1 MTMNKNYQL
10 VCDTFLTKKGNIN
23 FIYCVLPIRETVFLL
38 QKPKLI
44 YALNHIS
51 IQPSKRNSNTVEPDT
66 RNFYTQEQQI
76 SSTSFTSKF
85 DKKNR
90 SYVRVNED
98 SDTKKHRTK
107 IKRKNKSQAN
117 LNNTHVLSPS
127 DPEILS
133 ANEIKSL
140 KSSKNKNKKKTKQK
154 KELDTEAS
162 FNTIYDLQYTDSD
175 SDLEQKKVQQ
185 DSKEVILDSPLTI
198 EDLAAKLCITEA
210 AIITWLFLKGISVTI
225 NQIVDSAIAKEVA
238 KHYNFRIVD
247 GPSTSK
253 NTNSLLC
260 AEKQDFFCQGVKRA
274 PIITVLGHVDHGK
287 TTLLDCIKNTNLA
300 KTESGGITQSIV
312 GYEIEWEYESMIEKL
327 VFLDTPGHAAFAGMR
342 LRSAEVTDIAVLVIA
357 ADDELKQQVIETL
370 NHILKNQIPYIIAIT
385 KIDKQNADVVKIKE
399 QLKKYGVCD
408 QTQVERAKII
418 EISALKAQNIDLLL
432 SSLCK
437 LAISLNLRADENCL
451 AEGTVL
457 ESNLNKR
464 TGPVANIIVQK
475 GILRIGDII
484 VSGNVY
490 GRVKAIIDGFRNRV
504 DGAFPSNVVEVW
516 GFSSIPQVGLKFH
529 VVTNEK
535 DAKYL
540 TQSQNKNS
548 NNISKFLNTRVTLD
562 SYKQDSNLK
571 PVKIILKSDTQGSLE
586 AILNA
591 FYQIPQEKV
600 QINIIV
606 ADVGSISNKD
616 IDLAKSSQS
625 LVLGFNVET
634 SLSTRSL
641 IENLNI
647 VVRTFSV
654 IYDLLDYVEKYMINL
669 VDPEYEK
676 CLIGKA
682 TVKTV
687 FSINKGLV
695 AGCLVDSGKL
705 KKNLH
710 VSIYDGN
717 KMVHDG
723 LITSLKRTKDDVN
736 EVVAS
741 HECGVMC
748 GDYCAWKPSNTIEAY
763 ELIEKRKSL

>member
-10 VCDTFLTKKGNIN
+10 VCNTFLTQKSNIN
-23 FIYCVLPIRETVFLL
+23 FTYCVLPLRKETVFLL

-51 IQPSKRNSNTVEPDT
+51 IQSGKRNSNTVELDT
-66 RNFYTQEQQI
+66 RNFYAQEKQI
-76 SSTSFTSKF
+76 ALTSLTNRF

-90 SYVRVNED
+90 SHVRTNED
-98 SDTKKHRTK
+98 SDIRKNRTK
-107 IKRKNKSQAN
+107 AKRKNKNQIN
-117 LNNTHVLSPS
+117 LNNANILSPS

-133 ANEIKSL
+133 ANELKSL
-140 KSSKNKNKKKTKQK
+140 KSSKSKKKTKQR
-154 KELDTEAS
+154 KELDTKTSSNA
-162 FNTIYDLQYTDSD
+162 TYDFHSTDLD
-175 SDLEQKKVQQ
+175 SNSEQKKVPQ
-185 DSKEVILDSPLTI
+185 DSKEIILDGPLTI

-247 GPSTSK
+247 DSFKSK
-253 NTNSLLC
+253 NIDSLSRL
-260 AEKQDFFCQGVKRA
+260 EKQDFYHQGVKRA
-274 PIITVLGHVDHGK
+274 PIITILGHVDHGK
-287 TTLLDCIKNTNLA
+287 TTLLDCIRNTNLA
-300 KTESGGITQSIV
+300 KTESGGITQSIA
-312 GYEIEWEYESMIEKL
+312 GYEVEWEYKSTIEKL

-342 LRSAEVTDIAVLVIA
+342 LRSAEVTDIVVLVIA
-357 ADDELKQQVIETL
+357 ADDELKQQAIEAL
-370 NHILKNQIPYIIAIT
+370 NYILDNQIPYIIAIT
-385 KIDKQNADVVKIKE
+385 KIDKQNADVVKIKG
-399 QLKKYGVCD
+399 QLKKYGICD
-408 QTQVERAKII
+408 QTHVERAKII
-418 EISALKAQNIDLLL
+418 EISSLKGQNIDLLL
-432 SSLCK
+432 SSLCE

-457 ESNLNKR
+457 ESNLDKR
-464 TGPVANIIVQK
+464 TGPVANIIVQQ
-475 GILRIGDII
+475 GILRLGDFI
-484 VSGNVY
+484 VSGNIY
-490 GRVKAIIDGFRNRV
+490 GRVKAIKDSFQNRV
-504 DGAFPSNVVEVW
+504 DHAIPSSVVEIW
-516 GFSSIPQVGLKFH
+516 GFSSIPQVGFKFY

-535 DAKYL
+535 NAKYL
-540 TQSQNKNS
+540 TQSQNRNS
-548 NNISKFLNTRVTLD
+548 NGISKFLNTRVTLD

-571 PVKIILKSDTQGSLE
+571 PVNIILKSDTQGSLE

-591 FYQIPQEKV
+591 FRQIPQEKV

-606 ADVGSISNKD
+606 ANVGSISNKD
-616 IDLAKSSQS
+616 VDLAKSSQS

-634 SLSTRSL
+634 SLNTRSL

-654 IYDLLDYVEKYMINL
+654 IYDLLDYVEKYMIDL

-676 CLIGKA
+676 YVIGKA

-695 AGCLVDSGKL
+695 AGCLVNSGKL
-705 KKNLH
+705 KKNLRA
-710 VSIYDGN
+710 SIYDGN

-723 LITSLKRTKDDVN
+723 FITSLKRAKDDVN

-741 HECGVMC
+741 YECGVMC
-748 GDYCAWKPSNTIEAY
+748 GDFYAWKASNTIEAY